1 MNRANAHNGGRLWRL
16 LRHRAWDETDVERV
30 LGPQALTRVEQRIA
44 ASERRHSGEI
54 RICVEPGLPLGDLW
68 RRATARERAVAM
80 FAKLRVWDTEAN
92 NGVLIYLL
100 LAERA
105 IEIVADR
112 GIARHVD
119 AHVWGEIAAAM
130 REGFRAGRFEDGLM
144 GAVEAVEQLLVQHFP
159 LAPGQANPNELPDRP
174 HLGS

>member
-1 MNRANAHNGGRLWRL
+1 MKTTNRFWRI
-16 LRHRAWDETDVERV
+16 LRHRWLDDSDVRRA
-30 LGPQALTRVEQRIA
+30 LDRQAMDRIQARIA

-54 RICVEPGLPLGDLW
+54 RICVEPGLPLGYLW

-112 GIARHVD
+112 GIARRVD